1 MRMNFLTTYGDG
13 KQERQELEFESD
25 LDGIESEVVNI
36 YQDVKFQTIEGF
48 GGAITDAA
56 GYVYSQM
63 SEEQKKKLTEEY
75 FSPEKMKYGL
85 VRIHMD
91 SCDFSTEMYEAMS
104 DPNDTELTGFSF
116 ERTEKYILPM
126 LRDAQKAAGK
136 PLELMLSPWSPPSF
150 MKTNEK
156 RVNGGKLIPEYR
168 EMWAKY
174 LCRYIKEFQDRGFY
188 VKRISL
194 QNEPK
199 AVQTWDSCV
208 YTADEEKTFLRDYMY
223 PELQKN
229 NLGEME
235 VFIWDHNKERVYDRA
250 VQVLDDVT
258 KSMADGIAF
267 HWYSGDH
274 FEALDLV
281 RRKFPD
287 LKMIV
292 SESCIEYSKY
302 GAADEQKNAERL
314 SHEIIGDLN
323 HGMCAFYDWNL
334 LLDET
339 GGPNHVGN
347 LCHAPFLY
355 DREKKALQ
363 PQLIASH
370 FYHFSHF
377 VNPGAVRIAVTRY
390 TDKIDVTAFENPD
403 GKIVTILLNRSN
415 EAVPVVLRMKEEV
428 LKLKLESGTITTGLI

>member
-1 MRMNFLTTYGDG
+1 
-13 KQERQELEFESD
+13 
-25 LDGIESEVVNI
+25 
-36 YQDVKFQTIEGF
+36 
-48 GGAITDAA
+48 
-56 GYVYSQM
+56 
-63 SEEQKKKLTEEY
+63 
-75 FSPEKMKYGL
+75 
-85 VRIHMD
+85 
-91 SCDFSTEMYEAMS
+91 
-104 DPNDTELTGFSF
+104 
-116 ERTEKYILPM
+116 
-126 LRDAQKAAGK
+126 
-136 PLELMLSPWSPPSF
+136 
-150 MKTNEK
+150 
-156 RVNGGKLIPEYR
+156 
-168 EMWAKY
+168 
-174 LCRYIKEFQDRGFY
+174 
-188 VKRISL
+188 
-194 QNEPK
+194 
-199 AVQTWDSCV
+199 
-208 YTADEEKTFLRDYMY
+208 MY

-229 NLGEME
+229 NLGELE

-355 DREKKALQ
+355 DREKKELQ

-415 EAVPVVLRMKEEV
+415 EAVPVVLRMKEEM
-428 LKLKLESGTITTGLI
+428 LKLKLEPGTITTGLI